1 MILGMIMLIMPLW
14 VLALVKGTLHR
25 LSVITAFTI
34 VFLGLVAFVIV
45 AKPFFVNDA
54 DFKADTRSF

>member
-1 MILGMIMLIMPLW
+1 MIMLIAPLW
-14 VLALVKGTLHR
+14 VLALVKGTVHGLG
-25 LSVITAFTI
+25 VTTAFTV

-54 DFKADTRSF
+54 DFKADTRPF

>member
-1 MILGMIMLIMPLW
+1 MLIMPLW

-25 LSVITAFTI
+25 LSVIAAFTV